1 MPTPCAKSVGPGGG
15 ADDDIR
21 VRAASAPFELAT
33 SLPPGS
39 EASPYVYSIPAGS
52 DYPISL
58 YECPPLGYRESL
70 PKLQA
75 ATQHRKA
82 ILTFIDDCYGL
93 SASSC
98 YPESPALLTKL
109 KELKLRLV
117 AANLAVDSSA
127 LSSTPSKQTLN
138 EVAALDAASHFLLR
152 TAFSVDR
159 QKSEW
164 FIKQESR
171 LLAFKWAAFLVGR
184 KTKMLFKGQG
194 EHAGTRDP
202 VDEVFTKEGLIY
214 PQLVNP
220 TKAHLAKEQLHLW
233 NYAVRG
239 HIDERIPDKF
249 YIVPA
254 LTDAP
259 SLVRTRQ
266 VYVYANCAFLKL
278 EDMERVLLTKFRSFL
293 NLAFSNFE
301 RKDMEAIRADPVL
314 RAIVD
319 DLPSCYLGQ
328 QFAENSSVDDA
339 DRLSPANLEAVYEKS
354 FPPCMCRLFKFYKKS
369 RHIRHGAR
377 QQLWLFLKGAGLT
390 LEENLE
396 VNKKMWDDPTQF
408 DKNHRYN
415 IRHIYGQEGN
425 RTNYTPYACGKV
437 IGLQPT
443 SDEPL
448 GCPFRQLNERDL
460 QQMLVGYG
468 LEGAEAQ
475 REIMANKRR
484 NEFQGACRAFFAK
497 RHPGHDGSGVGNH
510 PNKFFEHSIKW
521 NRGLAEGRV
530 TETSRPQE
538 QRGRR
543 TSATPGLG

>member
-1 MPTPCAKSVGPGGG
+1 MGAPLRVASVLVSLTTVCGRAIAGSGQCAPRPGWLWSIFFGLCRAIQAIKIVDGTSPGSPAVNIRAWSHGVMFALLRLAVGHDTMPTPCAKSVGPGGG

-278 EDMERVLLTKFRSFL
+278 EDMERVLLTKFR
-293 NLAFSNFE
+293 
-301 RKDMEAIRADPVL
+301 
-314 RAIVD
+314 
-319 DLPSCYLGQ
+319 
-328 QFAENSSVDDA
+328 
-339 DRLSPANLEAVYEKS
+339 
-354 FPPCMCRLFKFYKKS
+354 
-369 RHIRHGAR
+369 
-377 QQLWLFLKGAGLT
+377 
-390 LEENLE
+390 
-396 VNKKMWDDPTQF
+396 
-408 DKNHRYN
+408 
-415 IRHIYGQEGN
+415 
-425 RTNYTPYACGKV
+425 YA
-437 IGLQPT
+437 
-443 SDEPL
+443 
-448 GCPFRQLNERDL
+448 
-460 QQMLVGYG
+460 
-468 LEGAEAQ
+468 
-475 REIMANKRR
+475 
-484 NEFQGACRAFFAK
+484 
-497 RHPGHDGSGVGNH
+497 
-510 PNKFFEHSIKW
+510 
-521 NRGLAEGRV
+521 
-530 TETSRPQE
+530 
-538 QRGRR
+538 
-543 TSATPGLG
+543 